1 MRLLY
6 ARADSSQ
13 ATRRASA
20 KRVFARADRG
30 LVAQA
35 AAALVVANVRYWTT
49 VAPLVRIELERWRE
63 HAGAI
68 CAPDLRALALDKL
81 DRESFNAEA
90 GAMLAT
96 LAPRAHRRDVV
107 QAIVALQVLFDLL
120 DGLTEQPLADPL
132 VDGERL
138 FSAFTDAVRRPS
150 ESSIPNDAGSSTPN
164 DGAEDRYLWALS
176 HAASSAIAR
185 LPASDAVIDVAC
197 ESARRAAQAQI
208 RKHAASKLGIDQLRE
223 WAAAQARGTGLQW
236 RELLAGAASSVLAV
250 HALIAAAAD
259 VRTAPA
265 DAARLA
271 DAYLSICVL
280 LTLLDSLIDQQQD
293 ERAGEA
299 GYVSLY
305 EDRELLARTLP
316 ELARRAAGQAREL
329 PHGAWHLM
337 MLTGVVAYYASAPE
351 ARGALA
357 RPILARL
364 RDALSPLIAPTLALM
379 RAWRLARRL
388 RGAKA

>member
-1 MRLLY
+1 LLD
-6 ARADSSQ
+6 ARTDTGQPSSRTS
-13 ATRRASA
+13 AT
-20 KRVFARADRG
+20 RVFAREDRG

-35 AAALVVANVRYWTT
+35 AAALVLANVRYWAT
-49 VAPLVRIELERWRE
+49 VAPLVRVELEHWRGR
-63 HAGAI
+63 ATAI
-68 CAPDLRALALDKL
+68 SDPDLRALAVDKL

-96 LAPRAHRRDVV
+96 LAPRAHRHDVV

-120 DGLTEQPLADPL
+120 DGLTEQPLEDPV

-138 FSAFTDAVRRPS
+138 FTAFTDALRPLP
-150 ESSIPNDAGSSTPN
+150 ESATPCGGE
-164 DGAEDRYLWALS
+164 DGYLWELS
-176 HAASSAIAR
+176 RVARRAIAR
-185 LPASDAVIDVAC
+185 LPARDAVIVAAS
-197 ESARRAAQAQI
+197 ESSRLAAQAQV
-208 RKHAASKLGIDQLRE
+208 RMHAASRLGNDQLRE
-223 WAAAQARGTGLQW
+223 WAQVQARDTGLQW

-250 HALIAAAAD
+250 HALIASAAD
-259 VRTAPA
+259 VRTTPA
-265 DAARLA
+265 RAVRLA

-280 LTLLDSLIDQQQD
+280 LTLLDSLIDQEQD

-305 EDRELLARTLP
+305 EDRELLAQTLP

-329 PHGAWHLM
+329 PHGTWHLT

-351 ARGALA
+351 ARGAPA
-357 RPILARL
+357 GPILARL
-364 RDALSPLIAPTLALM
+364 HDALSPLIAPTLALM

-388 RGAKA
+388 RGAKG